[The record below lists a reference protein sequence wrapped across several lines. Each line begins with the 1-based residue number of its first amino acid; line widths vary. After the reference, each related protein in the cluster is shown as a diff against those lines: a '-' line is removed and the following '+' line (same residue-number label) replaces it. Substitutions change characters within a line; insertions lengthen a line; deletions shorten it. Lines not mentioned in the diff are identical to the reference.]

1 MHDGPLLPEELELG
15 SELLELE
22 LSGGPLLESCPL
34 LLMELE
40 LLGSL
45 LPEED

>member
-34 LLMELE
+34 LLVGPE
-40 LLGSL
+40 LL
-45 LPEED
+45 